1 MGFLVG
7 FDFIAAAMFFT
18 WVYPPPKKKLNRCQV
33 GKQPINHKLTGDQA
47 SHSLHQSWSG
57 KRRFAARAPLRT
69 ARSCRNKIR
78 RKNST
83 FAGGQFQNRR
93 QGILSLKNFSTHI
106 GPKCTCFGAVTVK
119 IRCHT
124 ALHPVEGP
132 APTSHGAF
140 ASMALEK
147 AARVQ
152 GIHARPFPVCMY
164 LQRQQK
170 NWKLCFLARK
180 GRLRLTRATYKKV
193 ILHEYHNFLEGT
205 PKHFLEHMSMPCFV
219 HAIAWIGKAVSM
231 EVVLN
236 HRPCLVA
243 DPNLVRAGETCYVF
257 SFCSHDLGATMYCQ
271 IQKQFWA

>member
-170 NWKLCFLARK
+170 IGSFVFWQ
-180 GRLRLTRATYKKV
+180 GR
-193 ILHEYHNFLEGT
+193 G
-205 PKHFLEHMSMPCFV
+205 
-219 HAIAWIGKAVSM
+219 
-231 EVVLN
+231 
-236 HRPCLVA
+236 
-243 DPNLVRAGETCYVF
+243 D
-257 SFCSHDLGATMYCQ
+257 
-271 IQKQFWA
+271 

>member
-93 QGILSLKNFSTHI
+93 QGILSLKKLFNTHWPKMHLLWCSHSQDQVPHSIAPSGRSSTNEPRCIRQHGI
-106 GPKCTCFGAVTVK
+106 GESCQGPGNSRKTLPCVYVLAKTTKKLEALFFGK
-119 IRCHT
+119 
-124 ALHPVEGP
+124 EGEIETD
-132 APTSHGAF
+132 TSH
-140 ASMALEK
+140 
-147 AARVQ
+147 
-152 GIHARPFPVCMY
+152 
-164 LQRQQK
+164 
-170 NWKLCFLARK
+170 
-180 GRLRLTRATYKKV
+180 
-193 ILHEYHNFLEGT
+193 
-205 PKHFLEHMSMPCFV
+205 
-219 HAIAWIGKAVSM
+219 
-231 EVVLN
+231 
-236 HRPCLVA
+236 
-243 DPNLVRAGETCYVF
+243 
-257 SFCSHDLGATMYCQ
+257 
-271 IQKQFWA
+271 IQKSYPS